1 MSTDAVP
8 IDAAWSVLQDG
19 DRVEKI
25 AFLVPAAFG
34 AAGAYTG
41 AGGKVYDPDTG
52 KFFTTGKAKAVD
64 PITGGLIAEKEL
76 GTSAEDRAI
85 GAIVGGAQAIN
96 PFGIVGKVAGKGLGR
111 AGKALR
117 GLRGTRQSKQAQLA
131 TAGVPAPLIDASG
144 KVVDP
149 AQAQRLMA
157 QTQAVYPGARST
169 MTAPGVI
176 DTTFSPSLRGAA
188 ANVGYGTAG
197 ATGRGLG
204 FAGKVVPKVSAI
216 AGRGMQA
223 YGLAQQQGLEEG
235 LLGLGGAYLQ
245 SQMPDATPQMSG
257 GGGYGA
263 GAGGYGQTGSYV
275 QGNQDPYLEQDIWGG
290 KEWGAQYGM
299 KTAGDNMKIGE
310 QLLKQIQEQA
320 HQENLTKGKCPKCDK
335 EPCACDDKK
344 KAVCD
349 KCGKEGCVSKMGCV
363 AKADKCP
370 HCDGDAPRSACI
382 CGKKEKAEGSKK
394 PAHGMVI
401 VIGTKAGPGPSKDG
415 KRQKLDSEKKDD

>member
-1 MSTDAVP
+1 MSTDVVP

-19 DRVEKI
+19 DRVEKLLP
-25 AFLVPAAFG
+25 LVVPLAFG

-41 AGGKVYDPDTG
+41 AGGKFYDPDTG
-52 KFFTTGKAKAVD
+52 KFFTMGNAKAVD

-76 GTSAEDRAI
+76 GTSAEDRAL
-85 GAIVGGAQAIN
+85 GAIVGGAQAFN
-96 PFGIVGKVAGKGLGR
+96 PFGIAGRVAGKGLRG
-111 AGKALR
+111 AGGALR
-117 GLRGTRQSKQAQLA
+117 GLRGARQSKQAQLA

-157 QTQAVYPGARST
+157 QTQAVYPGAKST

-176 DTTFSPSLRGAA
+176 DTTFSPTLRGAA
-188 ANVGYGTAG
+188 ANVGYGAAG
-197 ATGRGLG
+197 TTGRGLE
-204 FAGKVVPKVSAI
+204 FAGKVIPKASAI

-235 LLGLGGAYLQ
+235 LVGLGGAYLQ
-245 SQMPDATPQMSG
+245 SQMPDTTPQMSAS
-257 GGGYGA
+257 GGYGTNT
-263 GAGGYGQTGSYV
+263 GGYGQTGSYV
-275 QGNQDPYLEQDIWGG
+275 QGNQNPYHEQDIWQGT
-290 KEWGAQYGM
+290 EWGNQYGM

-310 QLLKQIQEQA
+310 RLLKQIQEQV
-320 HQENLTKGKCPKCDK
+320 HQENLTKGKCPKC
-335 EPCACDDKK
+335 
-344 KAVCD
+344 
-349 KCGKEGCVSKMGCV
+349 GKEGCVSKMNCV

-370 HCDGDAPRSACI
+370 HCNGDAPKSACI
-382 CGKKEKAEGSKK
+382 CGKEEKAEDGKK

-415 KRQKLDSEKKDD
+415 KRQKLDSEKKED

>member
-25 AFLVPAAFG
+25 AFIPLAL
-34 AAGAYTG
+34 GAYG
-41 AGGKVYDPDTG
+41 AYQGYKNVTNPRGPVVT
-52 KFFTTGKAKAVD
+52 D
-64 PITGGLIAEKEL
+64 PITGGMLMEREVDRTPL
-76 GTSAEDRAI
+76 GYGLAAGSGMLEATGLSA
-85 GAIVGGAQAIN
+85 GAKLGAKGVGRFAGRY
-96 PFGIVGKVAGKGLGR
+96 AGKKEAQRQAAKEAAEQSARQQYSRELMEPTYGPMTRLDTSRAVNHPYVQRRAREAGTEAFESGAKRQAFAEGTQRGATRLDQAMPFSLG
-111 AGKALR
+111 
-117 GLRGTRQSKQAQLA
+117 
-131 TAGVPAPLIDASG
+131 APLIAAG
-144 KVVDP
+144 AGAMYPAAKKVV
-149 AQAQRLMA
+149 
-157 QTQAVYPGARST
+157 G
-169 MTAPGVI
+169 
-176 DTTFSPSLRGAA
+176 
-188 ANVGYGTAG
+188 
-197 ATGRGLG
+197 
-204 FAGKVVPKVSAI
+204 
-216 AGRGMQA
+216 
-223 YGLAQQQGLEEG
+223 GLAQKFF
-235 LLGLGGAYLQ
+235 GGQEQAGADM
-245 SQMPDATPQMSG
+245 SQMGA
-257 GGGYGA
+257 GGYGA

-275 QGNQDPYLEQDIWGG
+275 QGNQDPYREQDIWQGT
-290 KEWGAQYGM
+290 EWGKQYGM